1 LADFQKWIKIS
12 EKENVKIFAGSVDSL
27 EKAKEAVEKTSAAYP
42 VAYGMDA
49 NAISK
54 ITGAYYD
61 QDRKY
66 LQPAGFLVRPDNT
79 IDVACYSS
87 GPVGRIVAKNVL
99 GLVKFYKKQKTTVM
113 L

>member
-1 LADFQKWIKIS
+1 MKIS
-12 EKENVKIFAGSVDSL
+12 EKEDVKIFAGSVDSL
-27 EKAKEAVEKTSAAYP
+27 DKAKETIEKTSAAYP

-49 NAISK
+49 IEISK

-61 QDRKY
+61 QDKKY
-66 LQPAGFLVRPDNT
+66 LHPTGFLIRPDNT

-99 GLVKFYKKQKTTVM
+99 GLVKFYKKQKTNVT

>member
-1 LADFQKWIKIS
+1 MNIS
-12 EKENVKIFAGSVDSL
+12 EKEDVKIFAGSVDSL
-27 EKAKEAVEKTSAAYP
+27 DKAKETVEKTSAVYP

-49 NAISK
+49 IAISK

-61 QDRKY
+61 QDKKY
-66 LQPAGFLVRPDNT
+66 LHPTGFLIRPDNT

-99 GLVKFYKKQKTTVM
+99 GLVKFYKKQKTT
-113 L
+113 LTL

>member
-1 LADFQKWIKIS
+1 MNIS
-12 EKENVKIFAGSVDSL
+12 EKENVKIFAGSSDPID
-27 EKAKEAVEKTSAAYP
+27 KAKESVEKTSISYP

-49 NAISK
+49 IEISK

-61 QDRKY
+61 QDKNY
-66 LQPAGFLVRPDNT
+66 LHPTGFLIRPDNT

-99 GLVKFYKKQKTTVM
+99 GLVKFYKKQQNEKNIVV
-113 L
+113 

>member
-1 LADFQKWIKIS
+1 MNIAD
-12 EKENVKIFAGSVDSL
+12 KEDVKIFAGSVDSL
-27 EKAKEAVEKTSAAYP
+27 DKAKEAIEKASATYP

-49 NAISK
+49 IEISK

-61 QDRKY
+61 QEKIY
-66 LQPAGFLVRPDNT
+66 LHPTGFLIRPDNT

-99 GLVKFYKKQKTTVM
+99 GLVKFYKKQKTNV
-113 L
+113 LL

>member
-1 LADFQKWIKIS
+1 MNIA
-12 EKENVKIFAGSVDSL
+12 EKEDVKIFAGSSDPL
-27 EKAKEAVEKTSAAYP
+27 DQAKEAVEKTSAAYP

-49 NAISK
+49 VEISK

-61 QDRKY
+61 QDKKY
-66 LQPAGFLVRPDNT
+66 LHPTGFLIRPDNT

-99 GLVKFYKKQKTTVM
+99 GLVKFYKNQKTNVT